1 MYIICIYYIILYFNL
16 FMSLTLSKAGIG
28 AGDVYPWNVRIVI
41 ASARL
46 MKLESVMVASCCQC
60 LVKCARSTAL
70 RVKTMQLKHV
80 EPTRTAL
87 SLARRFPRG
96 VHEEGTEFY
105 SQNYQIRKSVAILE
119 MAPWVSIRAWLP
131 PRPFHA
137 DHGFCGHPQTSYL
150 SIRFNTP

>member
-80 EPTRTAL
+80 EPTKNSTFL
-87 SLARRFPRG
+87 
-96 VHEEGTEFY
+96 GT
-105 SQNYQIRKSVAILE
+105 
-119 MAPWVSIRAWLP
+119 
-131 PRPFHA
+131 
-137 DHGFCGHPQTSYL
+137 
-150 SIRFNTP
+150 